1 MNEIEFPTD
10 LIDYRERGAANA
22 DDASAIRARST
33 PPANEP
39 DAGTVPSD
47 RESRVDSATQERLK
61 KIRAGG
67 SGKGR
72 GADETRPV
80 DQTSDQHSD
89 RRSGDAGRRH
99 GQAARKDWRPD

>member
-39 DAGTVPSD
+39 DAGTAPGNPQTPVD
-47 RESRVDSATQERLK
+47 RATENRLK
-61 KIRAGG
+61 KTSKF
-67 SGKGR
+67 SGV
-72 GADETRPV
+72 A
-80 DQTSDQHSD
+80 
-89 RRSGDAGRRH
+89 
-99 GQAARKDWRPD
+99 